1 MTKSKT
7 DLTALLAF
15 TDSTTGEAAIAE
27 LGQQLR
33 DSESELASHKAR
45 YDAAALKSDAA
56 LAKHLEDAALME
68 RTSARLSVAI
78 EHARKR
84 LADVRQTEVQQAG
97 AKARAAALELVDEA
111 AALLR
116 GLFEMASRTGEIVNR
131 LARWRSV
138 EEEVIRL
145 NEVAVA
151 GGADRVALPELLDDQ
166 ELAATEGAEAAQKL
180 GEFLK
185 DAAYSVS
192 QRKWR
197 AQRAAEAAAKKL
209 AELPTEEEAKALEAK
224 GFDPKIIS
232 REARDPEE
240 GYRQHL
246 VRQEIRFMRGH
257 GRGAPAHTNAI

>member
-7 DLTALLAF
+7 DLAPLLAF
-15 TDSTTGEAAIAE
+15 TDSATGEAAIAE

-56 LAKHLEDAALME
+56 LARHLEDAALME

-84 LADVRQTEVQQAG
+84 LTDVRQTEVQQAG
-97 AKARAAALELVDEA
+97 AAARAAALELVDEA

-131 LARWRSV
+131 LARWRSL
-138 EEEVIRL
+138 EEQVIQL

-197 AQRAAEAAAKKL
+197 AQRAAEGAAKKL
-209 AELPTEEEAKALEAK
+209 AELPTAEESEKLRAK
-224 GFDPKIIS
+224 GFKLEILESEPRTADDHVQQTLI
-232 REARDPEE
+232 
-240 GYRQHL
+240 
-246 VRQEIRFMRGH
+246 RQEISWMRGQ
-257 GRGAPAHTNAI
+257 GGGAPQPTTRI